1 MATGGYSI
9 YSDTSN
15 WTVSHASNWT
25 TEYEDYVSVRS
36 HANREWD
43 DQENVI

>member
-15 WTVSHASNWT
+15 WTISYATNWT
-25 TEYEDYVSVRS
+25 TEYEHVTVRS
-36 HANREWD
+36 HAFREWD
-43 DQENVI
+43 DQENVL